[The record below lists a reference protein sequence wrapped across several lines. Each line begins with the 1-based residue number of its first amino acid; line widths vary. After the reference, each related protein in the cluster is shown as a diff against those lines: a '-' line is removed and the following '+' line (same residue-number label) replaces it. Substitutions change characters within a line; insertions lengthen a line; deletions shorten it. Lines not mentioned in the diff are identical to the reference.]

1 MAAREQ
7 IHQLVDM
14 LPDNELET
22 AERVLTGLSA
32 LSSSSPAMAAL
43 AKAPL
48 DDEPVTPAEAEEIEA
63 GERDFRRG
71 RLVAADEARMRL
83 GL

>member
-22 AERVLTGLSA
+22 AGRVLAGLSA
-32 LSSSSPAMAAL
+32 LSLSSPATAAL

-48 DDEPVTPAEAEEIEA
+48 DDEPVTPAEAEAIEA